1 MKIADNCFLSGSLK
15 LRLFRN
21 GKLIENFERHNLIVQ
36 KAKET
41 MAHLIGGDGT
51 KKAIT
56 KVAFGTNGAE
66 PDPANTAITDPY
78 VRNIDGV
85 SYPQSGQVTFH
96 FSLGSEEAN
105 GKKIL
110 EFGLLC
116 DNGDLFARRIR
127 TEVLNKASDITVT
140 GEWTISF

>member
-1 MKIADNCFLSGSLK
+1 MKIAENCHVNGKLK
-15 LRLFRN
+15 LKILRN
-21 GKLIENFERHNLIVQ
+21 GKCIEVFEDHNLIVQ

-41 MAHLIGGDGT
+41 MAHLIGGDT
-51 KKAIT
+51 ESKMIT
-56 KVAFGTNGAE
+56 KVAFGTSGIE
-66 PDPANTAITDPY
+66 PDPSNTSITDAY
-78 VRNIDGV
+78 VKKIDSV

-96 FSLGSEEAN
+96 FSLGSGEAN

-127 TEVLNKASDITVT
+127 SAVLNKASDITIT